1 MTEDQLGADNTKA
14 LAARALLLVNAIQ
27 GAPSRSATEQAI
39 QLIAQRKGWTGM
51 ETAQILAHC
60 LKTGALEECTALR
73 GKAYRIPGGSGSKIV
88 MTFTPPPP
96 HYKPVFAE
104 PKPETISD
112 IARKYISPAG
122 PPKKDLGPLKNGVD
136 GYDDNGDEAGEEPKE
151 HTMAIEYR
159 DGEIGTQEAA
169 DILGV
174 HKSRISAM
182 FLRGELKG
190 RKVGDGSRAPTV
202 FKKADVEKL
211 RDKRAEESGGGEE
224 KPKKARARKSGG
236 HLVMSEP
243 QLGARGRAHVAATG
257 GLAASVMLL
266 IDCVDADPPILT
278 QDDAWNRL
286 RAMVG
291 R

>member
-104 PKPETISD
+104 PKAETISD

-136 GYDDNGDEAGEEPKE
+136 DDDNGDEAGEEPKE
-151 HTMAIEYR
+151 QTMATEYR
-159 DGEIGTQEAA
+159 DDEVSAQGAA
-169 DILGV
+169 DILGISQ
-174 HKSRISAM
+174 SRISAM
-182 FLRGELKG
+182 FLSGELKG
-190 RKVGDGSRAPTV
+190 RKVGDGSRAPTA

-211 RDKRAEESGGGEE
+211 RDKRAEESGGGGEE
-224 KPKKARARKSGG
+224 KSKKARARRSGG
-236 HLVMSEP
+236 HVVMSEP
-243 QLGARGRAHVAATG
+243 QLGAHGRAHVAATG
-257 GLAASVMLL
+257 GLAASVTLL